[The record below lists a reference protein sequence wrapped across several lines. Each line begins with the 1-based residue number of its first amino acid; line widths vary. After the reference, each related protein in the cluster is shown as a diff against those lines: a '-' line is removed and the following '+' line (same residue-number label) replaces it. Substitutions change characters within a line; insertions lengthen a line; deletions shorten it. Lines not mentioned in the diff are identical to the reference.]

1 MFRQVREYAMAAHP
15 LRPSSGASPEWQ
27 SAFPSRTHSQL
38 VACIRAGIIALFL
51 LVVLVLIVLV

>member
-1 MFRQVREYAMAAHP
+1 MAAHP
-15 LRPSSGASPEWQ
+15 LRPGSGASPEWQ

-38 VACIRAGIIALFL
+38 VACVRAGIIALVL